1 MATASPKILS
11 NNIITQL
18 VCAFQ
23 RGTALVCEL
32 VPDYRTTSILMTT
45 ELFQGKS
52 RNLSRWVRA
61 ALRVLSLLFV
71 PPWKIVAIFRAIWNC
86 RLTTMSD
93 FGDKGTTNDRHI
105 LSNFAAAAAAAA
117 AVLHCHRCPH
127 PIIFSSEL
135 LFRVSVWPDDDSIS
149 DLSTSLVTKSP
160 SGFLVVKLDT
170 RRRRQW
176 AEKRGRKKTFWFP
189 FFSFFLF
196 DLKEKTFFRGMWG
209 TYFLFLFSV
218 KYFQPFFRDETP
230 PLFGPPPP
238 SLWRSTHSPLP
249 SAVSSWNVR
258 AQELSRGQS
267 STRNGR
273 VSPNI
278 SFYNPVLS
286 FFFLS
291 YFLHKSQNF
300 DVCDLNIF

>member
-105 LSNFAAAAAAAA
+105 LNNFAAAAA

-176 AEKRGRKKTFWFP
+176 AEKRGRKKNHFGFP
-189 FFSFFLF
+189 FF
-196 DLKEKTFFRGMWG
+196 
-209 TYFLFLFSV
+209 
-218 KYFQPFFRDETP
+218 
-230 PLFGPPPP
+230 
-238 SLWRSTHSPLP
+238 
-249 SAVSSWNVR
+249 
-258 AQELSRGQS
+258 
-267 STRNGR
+267 
-273 VSPNI
+273 
-278 SFYNPVLS
+278 LS
-286 FFFLS
+286 FCL
-291 YFLHKSQNF
+291 
-300 DVCDLNIF
+300 I